1 MRGRAIQILHEF
13 VSEHPR
19 SSRAGEASA
28 KLGWLL
34 YDGQLDDA
42 APAFE
47 SAAGDRVPQVK
58 KSARDGLESIE
69 RRRARLKSEHFAK

>member
-1 MRGRAIQILHEF
+1 MRGRAILHEF

-34 YDGQLDDA
+34 YEAGQLDDA
-42 APAFE
+42 TPAFE